1 MKLFKNHLSVFK
13 SVESYEIRM
22 KLNFKDEFFQFALKK
37 LSIFE

>member
-13 SVESYEIRM
+13 SVDSYEIRM
-22 KLNFKDEFFQFALKK
+22 KSNFKDEIFKFALKK